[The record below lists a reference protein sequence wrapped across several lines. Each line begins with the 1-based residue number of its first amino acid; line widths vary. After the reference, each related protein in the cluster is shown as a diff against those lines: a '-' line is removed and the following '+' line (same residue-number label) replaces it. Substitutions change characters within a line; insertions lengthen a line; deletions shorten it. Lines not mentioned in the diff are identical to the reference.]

1 MTGREL
7 AFDVL
12 SGWSPRAGKATLRLE
27 QTLARETLAPAER
40 ALATELVHGVIRRRE
55 TLSAILRPHVK
66 RPLSQVEPGA
76 HALLW
81 IGAYQLVMLSGL
93 PAYAVVNETAELAKR
108 AGKPQWTGFVNG
120 VLRSVA
126 RSVTN
131 EIATGPGASAVPL
144 GPGRFRVLD
153 VPVFADPASDWRT
166 WYCAAFSF
174 PEWLV
179 ARWEERYDRD
189 ELEQLGFWFNSPAK
203 LCLRVNTLKTTR
215 DALLAAFE
223 NAHVAARPGNWPE
236 AVWLEDSAFVP
247 RLPGFDEGWFAVQD
261 ESAIAAGSLLA
272 PRPGERVLDLC
283 AAPGGKTT
291 HLAALMQ
298 NQGQIVAAD
307 VDRERLRLVEQSCRR
322 LGISIVET
330 RLMPR
335 DGADLPEGPFDRIL
349 VDVPCSNTGVLGKR
363 PEVRWRLQPREI
375 AELAALQVR
384 LLRAACD
391 RLAPG
396 GSLVYSTCSIEPEE
410 NRAVVDAVLAARAD
424 VKLIREINHTP
435 GRPAD
440 GGYQALLTSVRP

>member
-1 MTGREL
+1 MTAREL

-12 SGWSPRAGKATLRLE
+12 SRWSPRAGKATLRLE
-27 QTLARETLAPAER
+27 QLLAREAPAER

-66 RPLSQVEPGA
+66 RPLAQVEQGA
-76 HALLW
+76 LALLW
-81 IGAYQLVMLSGL
+81 IGAYQLGMLSGV
-93 PAYAVVNETAELAKR
+93 PAYAVVNETAELARR

-131 EIATGPGASAVPL
+131 EIAMAPGDNAVPL

-153 VPVFADPASDWRT
+153 VPVFADPASDWHA

-189 ELEQLGFWFNSPAK
+189 ELERLGFWFNSPAK

-215 DALLAAFE
+215 ENLLAALE
-223 NAHVAARPGNWPE
+223 AAHVAARPGSLPE
-236 AVWLEDSAFVP
+236 AVWLEDSAFAP
-247 RLPGFDEGWFAVQD
+247 RLPGFEEGWFAVQD
-261 ESAIAAGSLLA
+261 ESAIAAASLLA
-272 PRPGERVLDLC
+272 PQPGERILDLC

-298 NQGQIVAAD
+298 NQGQIVAGD
-307 VDRERLRLVEQSCRR
+307 VDRERLRLIEQSCRR

-335 DGADLPEGPFDRIL
+335 DGAEMPEGPFDRIL

-363 PEVRWRLQPREI
+363 PEVRWRLQAREI
-375 AELAALQVR
+375 AELAALQAR

-410 NRAVVDAVLAARAD
+410 NRGVIDAVLAERTD
-424 VKLIREINHTP
+424 LSLTRQINHVP

-440 GGYQALLTSVRP
+440 GGYQALLISTLP